1 MVSYRWYILVYT
13 SHMTSGTKESYESY
27 MTVYVC
33 HMTCC
38 LRAGA
43 PARSRIALEMQSLD
57 CNGVYCAS
65 ASLNALV
72 PLGSR
77 HGVAGPAR
85 TPVDA
90 GGNSRHRRRRQWRG
104 CAAAADAHGSG
115 GGGGGGKPPL
125 QMPTQVATK
134 SHWQQT
140 LESRSKRLLLA
151 QK

>member
-1 MVSYRWYILVYT
+1 MMSYKWYIPVYT
-13 SHMTSGTKESYESY
+13 SHMTSGTNESYESY

-33 HMTCC
+33 HMTYC
-38 LRAGA
+38 LRAGDL
-43 PARSRIALEMQSLD
+43 ARRRIALEMQSLD
-57 CNGVYCAS
+57 CNGVYCTS

-72 PLGSR
+72 PLGSH

-104 CAAAADAHGSG
+104 CSAAAADAHGSG

-125 QMPTQVATK
+125 QKTTQVPTK
-134 SHWQQT
+134 SHRRRRQQW
-140 LESRSKRLLLA
+140 
-151 QK
+151 